1 MHNEEIMKNELKV
14 LTELISTI
22 LYGTSTPQIPKEFNW
37 DKFASLVVRNGFVP
51 LVYERVKDMPE
62 VLQKVLDKFTELN
75 SKELHKSLLQDI
87 YEEQILERFEK
98 EGINCMPLK
107 GIILKR
113 LYPEFYMRSMSD
125 LDILVDVDKLKE
137 TRRIMPELGFEVVRY
152 DEHHDIY
159 RFSNCVNVE
168 LHKLLIVGEMEDYF
182 QIGFE
187 RAHLKEG
194 YSHIYELSI
203 EDFYIHILGHMAYH
217 FAHGGVG
224 IRLALDIRVYLD
236 KYGDQMNR
244 EYIKQELE
252 KAGLYTF
259 ACHAE
264 KLANIWFGGE
274 ESNEFY
280 DELGM
285 YIVNSGYLG
294 SQEHRDILEVVKQQG
309 EKVGNKSRWKAVMFA
324 LFLPYRQMAFS
335 YPILK
340 KLPILLPFAWV
351 YRWMHVII
359 SRRENVARMQRLLKT
374 QDTDVEKLSRLYDK
388 LDMKHLL

>member
-1 MHNEEIMKNELKV
+1 MIEVKF
-14 LTELISTI
+14 LTKLIATI
-22 LYGTSTPQIPKEFNW
+22 LYSTPTPQIPQEFNW
-37 DKFASLVVRNGFVP
+37 DSFASLVLRNGFVP
-51 LVYERVKDMPE
+51 LVYERIKDIPE
-62 VLQKVLDKFTELN
+62 VPQNVLERYKEQN
-75 SKELHKSLLQDI
+75 AKELRKSLLQDI
-87 YEEQILERFEK
+87 YGEKILERFEN

-107 GIILKR
+107 GMLLKH
-113 LYPEFYMRSMSD
+113 LYPEFHMRSMSD
-125 LDILVDVDKLKE
+125 MDILIDVNKLKE
-137 TRRIMPELGFEVVRY
+137 TRRIMHDLGFETWRY

-194 YSHIYELSI
+194 CKHIYELSL
-203 EDFYIHILGHMAYH
+203 EDFYIHVLGHMAYH

-224 IRLALDIRVYLD
+224 IRLVLDIRVYLD
-236 KYGDQMNR
+236 KYGDKMDR
-244 EYIKQELE
+244 EYIKTELD

-274 ESNEFY
+274 ESSEFF

-294 SQEHRDILEVVKQQG
+294 SQEHRDILEVVKQRG
-309 EKVGNKSRWKAVMFA
+309 EKVDNKSRWKAVMVA
-324 LFLPYRQMAFS
+324 LFLPYKQMAFS

-340 KLPILLPFAWV
+340 KLPFLLPFAWV
-351 YRWMHVII
+351 YRWIYVII
-359 SRRENVARMQRLLKT
+359 TRRENVSRMQRLLKT
-374 QDTDVEKLSRLYDK
+374 QDTDVEKLSKLYDK

>member
-1 MHNEEIMKNELKV
+1 MTEIKF

-22 LYGTSTPQIPKEFNW
+22 LYNKPTPQIPTEFNW
-37 DKFASLVVRNGFVP
+37 DTFASLAVRNGFVP
-51 LVYERVKDMPE
+51 LIYEYIKEIPRAPKG
-62 VLQKVLDKFTELN
+62 VLDRFTELN
-75 SKELHKSLLQDI
+75 SKELRKSLLQDI
-87 YEEQILERFEK
+87 YGEKILERFEQ

-107 GIILKR
+107 GMILKH
-113 LYPEFYMRSMSD
+113 LYPEFHMRSMSD
-125 LDILVDVDKLKE
+125 MDILIDVGKLKE
-137 TRRIMPELGFEVVRY
+137 TRQIMPDLGFEAWRY

-203 EDFYIHILGHMAYH
+203 EDFYIHVLGHMAYH

-224 IRLALDIRVYLD
+224 IRLVLDIRVYLD
-236 KYGDQMNR
+236 KYGDQMDR

-264 KLANIWFGGE
+264 KLASIWFGGE

-285 YIVNSGYLG
+285 YIINSGYLG

-309 EKVGNKSRWKAVMFA
+309 EKAGNKSKWKAVMFA

-340 KLPILLPFAWV
+340 KLPFLLPFAWV
-351 YRWMHVII
+351 YRWIHVMVT
-359 SRRENVARMQRLLKT
+359 RRENVSRMQRLLKT
-374 QDTDVEKLSRLYDK
+374 QDTDVEKLSKLYDK